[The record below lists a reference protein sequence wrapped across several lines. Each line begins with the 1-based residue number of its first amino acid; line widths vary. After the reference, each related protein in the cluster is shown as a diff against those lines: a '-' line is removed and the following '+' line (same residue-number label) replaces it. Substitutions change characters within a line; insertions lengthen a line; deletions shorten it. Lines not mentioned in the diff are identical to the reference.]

1 MLVGCLS
8 TPGDISLTQGAL
20 GLIGDIYRSLSE
32 NLFNLQHDPNNV
44 ITLILNLLKDRNV
57 SSELKPSCFG
67 TLSDVI
73 NHVQGEIQ
81 PFLHPILAVLGEA
94 GIACVQTPGEKE
106 SEGVCNELTKNVLDT
121 FSSLIQTL
129 ESEPWF
135 REAFSEQ
142 YLRKLLDFIQLCGN
156 YYKDSEDTFAS
167 LCGLTGDII
176 KFINDTDI
184 DVDQTGIKDIIEKG
198 LASRWS
204 RVRKIA
210 KWAKNQ
216 TIPGYKFYYKPN
228 SFVIL

>member
-1 MLVGCLS
+1 MEGCLS
-8 TPGDISLTQGAL
+8 TPGDISLMRGAL

-32 NLFNLQHDPNNV
+32 NLFDLQHDHNTV
-44 ITLILNLLKDRNV
+44 ITLILDLLKDENV
-57 SSELKPSCFG
+57 PSEIKPSCFG

-73 NHVQGEIQ
+73 NHVQGKIQ
-81 PFLHPILAVLGEA
+81 PFLLPILAVLGEA
-94 GIACVQTPGEKE
+94 GIACVQTPEENE

-121 FSSLIQTL
+121 FSSLIQAL

-135 REAFSEQ
+135 WDAFSEQ
-142 YLRKLLDFIQLCGN
+142 YLRKLLNFIQLCGN

-176 KFINDTDI
+176 KFTNDTDV
-184 DVDQTGIKDIIEKG
+184 DVDQTGIKDIIDKG

-210 KWAKNQ
+210 KWAKSQIN
-216 TIPGYKFYYKPN
+216 PGYKFY
-228 SFVIL
+228 